1 MRINVEYFT
10 STGNTLWLARK
21 VTRLLEAQGHE
32 VRLFEAIKDG
42 LGFAEDC
49 DLIGILYPVWGST
62 LPDPLQDLVCELP
75 EGGGKRMFLI
85 GTCAAFSG
93 DTGMFWKR
101 VLEQKGYGC
110 FYLDHVVM
118 PSNVSIPGFNMW
130 PAPDEEERDRVLGK
144 AEERLAEIV
153 RAILAGEPKN
163 DGTSLMDKI
172 GGGSQRTFY
181 GVVDLWKHMMTVDA
195 ERCSS
200 CGLCYRMCPT
210 ENIRLL
216 EDGRVQFGS
225 ACIFCLKCYNL
236 CPENAV
242 LIGKASRNDRRFRR
256 YKGPCSE
263 IKPVLYR

>member
-1 MRINVEYFT
+1 
-10 STGNTLWLARK
+10 
-21 VTRLLEAQGHE
+21 
-32 VRLFEAIKDG
+32 LFEAIQDG
-42 LGFAEDC
+42 LGFAEEC

-62 LPDPLQDLVCELP
+62 LPDPLQELVRELP
-75 EGGGKRMFLI
+75 AGNGKRVFLV
-85 GTCAAFSG
+85 GTCAAFTG

-101 VLEQKGYGC
+101 ALEERGYDC

-118 PSNVSIPGFNMW
+118 PSNVGIPGFNMW
-130 PAPDEEERDRVLGK
+130 PAPDIEERDRILGR
-144 AEERLAEIV
+144 AEARLAEIV
-153 RAILAGEPKN
+153 AAILAGERKT
-163 DGTSLMDKI
+163 DGTGWLDKL
-172 GGGSQRTFY
+172 GGGSQRAFM
-181 GVVDLWKHMMTVDA
+181 GVVDIWKRMMAVDT

-200 CGLCYRMCPT
+200 CGLCVRMCPA

-216 EDGRVQFGS
+216 ADGRVQFGS

-256 YKGPCSE
+256 YKGPSE